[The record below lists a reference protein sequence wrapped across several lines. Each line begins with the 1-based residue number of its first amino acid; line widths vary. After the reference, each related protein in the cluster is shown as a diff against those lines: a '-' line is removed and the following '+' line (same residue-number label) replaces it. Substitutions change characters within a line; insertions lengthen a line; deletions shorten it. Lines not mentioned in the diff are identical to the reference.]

1 MTAETPAAIE
11 ATGLHVY
18 AGSGEAR
25 HNILADFGLRLEPG
39 EIAGLVGEPG
49 SGKSTA
55 ALALL
60 GLTRQGA
67 TIESGQVLFEGR
79 DLLRLSS
86 DALQAVRG
94 GEIGLITQNP
104 RGALHPLLNIGTQIA
119 NVCHAHRRLGRA
131 QATTM
136 AAELLARVGINDP
149 QRRLS
154 AFPHELSTGMA
165 QRVVIAMALAA
176 EPKVIV
182 ADEPT
187 SGLDVTIQAQLL
199 DNLWDGARGQGSTV
213 LLITQDLGIVAN
225 YCDRVFVLN
234 AGKIV
239 ERQPVAEFFQ
249 SPEHPYSQEILRL
262 QKQAQLDIGNQTLA
276 SPASSAALV
285 RVNNLRKTFAL
296 KSGAVV
302 QAADDVDFQLA
313 RGETL
318 GLVGESGSGKT
329 TVGRTLLRL
338 ETPTGGEIDFDGSP
352 VHELDPQ
359 ALRALRPRMQI
370 VFQDPLD
377 SMDPRWTVAQIIA
390 EPLSSRSALRE
401 ERSERVA
408 TLLKAV
414 NLPTSIGDRKPQ
426 TLSAGQQQRVAIAR
440 AMATQPDFVVLDE
453 PTSALTPE
461 TTREVLEL
469 LRQIQADT
477 GVSYL
482 FISHDLNTV
491 RFLSHRVAVMY
502 LGQIVE
508 IGTRAQVLD
517 DPRHPY
523 SRALLAAYLRPDPT
537 QRRVDRAQ
545 RETLQGEVPSP
556 VDLPKGCYLY
566 GRCPQQVERCR
577 DEAQSLTPLADDR
590 LVRCWRATDNLARS
604 V

>member
-1 MTAETPAAIE
+1 MTESAPAVIE
-11 ATGLHVY
+11 AKELCVSV
-18 AGSGEAR
+18 GSGDAR
-25 HNILADFGLRLEPG
+25 QSILAEFDLRLQAG
-39 EIAGLVGEPG
+39 EIAGLVGQPG

-60 GLTRQGA
+60 GLARKGA
-67 TIESGQVLFEGR
+67 TIEAGQVLFEGR
-79 DLLRLSS
+79 DLLQLGG
-86 DALQAVRG
+86 DALQKVRG
-94 GEIGLITQNP
+94 ADIGLITQNP
-104 RGALHPLLNIGTQIA
+104 RGALHPLLNVGAQLA
-119 NVCHAHRRLGRA
+119 NVCRSHGRMSRA
-131 QATTM
+131 QATAK

-149 QRRLS
+149 QQRLS

-176 EPKVIV
+176 EPKLIV

-199 DNLWDGARGQGSTV
+199 DNLWDGAQEQGGTV

-225 YCDRVFVLN
+225 YCDRVFVLHD
-234 AGKIV
+234 GKIV
-239 ERQPVAEFFQ
+239 EQQSVAGFFQ
-249 SPEHPYSQEILRL
+249 APEHPYSREILSL
-262 QKQAQLDIGNQTLA
+262 QKEAQVDAGGERPVPSA
-276 SPASSAALV
+276 PSSALV
-285 RVNNLRKTFAL
+285 SVSNLRKTFTL
-296 KSGAVV
+296 KSGAIV
-302 QAADDVDFQLA
+302 QAADDVDFQLP

-338 ETPTGGEIDFDGSP
+338 EKPTGGEIDFDGIP
-352 VHELDPQ
+352 VHELNPQ
-359 ALRALRPRMQI
+359 ALRVLRSRMQI

-377 SMDPRWTVAQIIA
+377 SMDPRWTVAEIIG
-390 EPLSSRSALRE
+390 EPLSSQKIPRE
-401 ERSERVA
+401 ERNERVA
-408 TLLKAV
+408 AMLAAV
-414 NLPTSIGDRKPQ
+414 NLPATMGEAKPQ

-469 LRQIQADT
+469 LRQIQTDT

-508 IGTRAQVLD
+508 IGSRDQVLE
-517 DPRHPY
+517 DPQHPY
-523 SRALLAAYLRPDPT
+523 SKALLAAYLRPDPA
-537 QRRVDRAQ
+537 QRRVDREQ

-556 VDLPKGCYLY
+556 IDLPQGCYLY
-566 GRCPQQVERCR
+566 GRCPRQVGRCR
-577 DEAQSLTPLADDR
+577 DEAQDLIQLEDNR
-590 LVRCWRATDNLARS
+590 LVRCWRATAERGS
-604 V
+604 